1 MSVKKD
7 KYEISLWE
15 DYIVA
20 ASGNI
25 PEHYEESKIAI
36 IGSDSMT
43 SQFRAIE
50 PKLVENINGT
60 NVFTF
65 KMFYTCIDN
74 ENGEKIN
81 NPFLN
86 LLVNERKIKVLWK
99 GKWYDLVIKS
109 CQEDSSGKSITY
121 TCKDLYINELSKNG
135 FNLEFDTELE
145 NNQGTVQELAEKILD
160 GSDWK
165 LNYNSSDPTQIVKQK
180 TEEAVYELTGAE
192 IISNFTA
199 YDENEQPITITAT
212 DKILVYYSVVQNQE
226 AYFQFLYKE
235 GNNFSKENSSQLV
248 IDGECLYTDIDSW
261 DLTTE
266 PGYLLVKKDSA
277 TIIKISTL
285 KSVSNEY
292 RAERLVRAQKQ
303 ILDPLTGNY
312 VYLYSYDDGVN
323 SPQDVYG
330 NEETV
335 YNDPT
340 IVNNLL
346 VNYKDFS
353 STLGWSGGELSH
365 LLYPEFTAENAL
377 DYSAKSYLQF
387 AAGSYLNSGIQQSSS
402 FIPNGFQKGEEYIVR
417 FKAMSNNSNKP
428 SGTYINSGFTPCVC
442 NYTFN
447 ETTYTLGTNY
457 FDVDTATSGGN
468 NWVEF
473 KLTCRQSVTRS
484 TLLAQDIGF
493 FLVSDGIYWL
503 EQVEFFPLIM
513 GENAESEIIRINPGE
528 MEKQSAARIQYQ
540 YYLANQAVTS
550 EENLEYLYVG
560 YEKWSTSSLT
570 PVFND
575 NFEKIR
581 SITAKNSNRF
591 NLLQTLAETFE
602 CWTKFTIEHDDET
615 GKILYDETGRAKKW
629 VSFHTEIG
637 QRSGIGFIYGI
648 DLKTISRTI
657 NSDQITSKVIV
668 TPNKNQYGKD
678 GFCTIARSKENYSK
692 ENFILNF
699 DYYVSQGL
707 LDLGII
713 NKDLYQTTP
722 DAIGYYYWLNQYNTE
737 YDTITEE
744 VYKKKTELTKQESL
758 LSVYSQYLT
767 STAEEIASTESDI
780 KALASVSS
788 MAAAQTYILTNPT
801 NVKVITL
808 MTQWTNLK
816 NILVQYTVQR
826 DNLNQSVT
834 NLKTY
839 LINKE
844 SRQEELID
852 LIEAKH
858 QEFYNK
864 YSRFIQEGSWTS
876 EEYIDDNLYYLDA
889 QSVLYTSS
897 RPQISYNISVLRL
910 SALEEFKNKI
920 LKLGDISFIQDTE
933 FFGYTEINGTKTP
946 YKEEVLV
953 SEITSNFDSPEN
965 DSFQVQNYKT
975 QFEDLFQRIT
985 ATTQSLQ
992 YASGE
997 YQRAANAFT
1006 DSGAIN
1012 PLTLQNSFLLNQ
1024 DLVISAQNE
1033 SVTYDSTGLTVTDTS
1048 NPNKKVKVT
1057 SGGIFIS
1064 IDGGITWKSAIR
1076 GEGISTQ
1083 YLTAGA
1089 INTNIISI
1097 MDGNHTAFRWDADGI
1112 NAYWNDSTVG
1122 TIINKFVR
1130 FDQYGIYGINNWDSG
1145 QTVTPY
1151 DPSVEDNGLKGED
1164 KIWRDA
1170 QFGMTWKGFFIK
1182 NKYGTGYVEISSE
1195 KDIVV
1200 SDGIYDRLKIGNLGN
1215 TNNPIYGIRIRDG
1228 SNTIVMETIDNGTLW
1243 LKGQLNVLTTG
1254 VQTVGIGYLPAV
1266 KPETSIHEVINANNA
1281 FIVYEDGSILG
1292 SNVNFTGGTIGGLT
1306 IDQVKTAS
1314 KSLAIGCIEG
1324 NSFKIAQDA
1333 SITPSSGLHLQ
1344 AKLTNLLA
1352 NGSYEWARS
1361 IDASTWTSM
1370 STDANYTFSYNSSY
1384 FDANGVCFIRLTYIT
1399 SEGTYTAYYTLYVLT
1414 NGADGVVGTG
1424 IDSITPEYYL
1434 STSKTIQQDGS
1445 WSSTPPIWET
1455 GKYVWTR
1462 NKIIYNNPTSTVYTT
1477 PICDSSWEAAQLA
1490 VPFISGTQTT
1500 TTASWKGV
1508 APFAELVDGQ
1518 QITYWLPQTSGSNVT
1533 LELTLSGGGTTG
1545 AIPCYYGGTTRL
1557 TTQYVSGS
1565 AIRMIYLV
1573 NAKIGAG
1580 TYTGWWADADY
1591 YSDTYDRVRYNRAI
1605 LAKTAISAA
1614 RLIVADTTNS
1624 YFHLAHSIPFQID
1637 KPLLY
1642 AGTAIAAG
1650 TSGTNNYTVYP
1661 SSISIRSNSPNASLS
1676 FTAYQV
1682 VFIEGDL
1689 NGLIFT
1695 PTNTTNLYT
1704 TVPTDNGKTYM
1715 AIGQLYNTYQMSL
1728 YGQHD
1733 LYRFHNGVLKT
1744 ITQIAIESVS
1754 SSEVEYYLSTSSSAL
1769 LGGSWQT
1776 TAPAWVDGKYMWS
1789 RTKVTLNDGTISY
1802 TPSIDGTCIAGAT
1815 GATGAT
1821 GADGASYRIETNQN
1835 EIFRFARDEPGVET
1849 IALSPQELHVTIY
1862 PYTNGNSAEA
1872 LAPSEVDF
1880 AISIMQNDG
1889 TWYALDPIDYA
1900 SYLHFDDVSTSM
1912 FVVELQALIAE
1923 KYNTVATG
1931 EIEDSPEFDYVK
1943 ELLEFSSNTIRVQMF
1958 QKNSTSVL
1966 YGQILIPLSWG
1977 TSKDM
1982 TKLSV
1987 YANEIYASIQSTALT
2002 FNANGLQIKNGG
2014 LEILNNENDTVFSA
2028 DENGNLLI
2036 IGNIIATSG
2045 TFTGEVHANSGT
2057 LYDLAVNG
2065 RITVNDYLYIDGR
2078 ATIEGTENP
2087 KIGIYSSNY
2096 DLAADTGFF
2105 LSETGGIY
2113 AADIT
2118 LGKSATIADF
2128 IKMGNAWIL
2137 NPLINNNH
2145 FLRIGDANTYN
2156 FLVKQDGSIYSS
2168 GGLTIAGIS
2177 NYIGGSLKV
2186 GNELNYV
2193 LLDGTNQSISSSD
2206 YIDTN
2211 STGWS
2216 LKSDGTAIL
2225 NNAIIRGSIK
2235 GAVLEYDEIQAIGG
2249 IIIVRPSTIIKD
2261 VTIKD
2266 ATTVTLTLEN
2276 VTGFQENDYC
2286 TIQTGP
2292 SALEI
2297 TWFTIHLVGF
2307 NNQVEIAYEDDINN
2321 LIGKPLV
2328 DFGKK
2333 GSIGIGINSSG
2344 ADSLVTSNAISVFA
2358 LDIIEESQIIDT
2370 KVILGKIPN
2379 ESKYGML
2386 ANTYGLYAENVYL
2399 KGALISEYNEMS
2411 SGINTK
2417 SSIAETD
2424 NHFLQRGNILFWA
2437 GAVSLDAEDIQNA
2450 KFRVDS
2456 LGNVYA
2462 GSGYFSGTIITDAI
2476 ITAAEIQTAVITG
2489 IAKDEETGEYK
2500 QAALTIKD
2508 ADIGLSFVG
2517 NGQVRAELSNTV
2529 FSLNTIDF
2537 KVGTS
2542 FIVNKQSTLQTP
2554 FITIPN
2560 IVENTEQS
2568 ITIQPT
2574 RIDFFDYLNEDF
2586 SICAVAYNNG
2596 LQLIEKDKEV
2606 MLLTKTMTTVQTPI
2620 TFKDSL
2626 KMGEDVEIK
2635 QVKDENDRVIGY
2647 DLYINDES

>member
-7 KYEISLWE
+7 RYEISLWK

-74 ENGEKIN
+74 ETGEKIN

-135 FNLEFDTELE
+135 FNLEFDTELK

-165 LNYNSSDPTQIVKQK
+165 LNYNPSDPTQIVKQK
-180 TEEAVYELTGAE
+180 IEEPVYELTGAE
-192 IISNFTA
+192 IVSDFTA

-226 AYFQFLYKE
+226 TYFQFLYKE
-235 GNNFSKENSSQLV
+235 GNNFSKETSSQLV

-266 PGYLLVKKDSA
+266 PGYLLVKKDST

-346 VNYKDFS
+346 INYKDFS
-353 STLGWSGGELSH
+353 STLGWSGGELYH
-365 LLYPEFTAENAL
+365 LLYPEFTVESAAN
-377 DYSAKSYLQF
+377 YSAKSYLQF
-387 AAGSYLNSGIQQSSS
+387 AAGSYLNSGIKQSSS

-417 FKAMSNNSNKP
+417 FKAMSDDNNQP
-428 SGTYINSGFTPCVC
+428 SGVYVGSGFTPYICD
-442 NYTFN
+442 YTFDG
-447 ETTYTLGTNY
+447 TTYTLGTNY
-457 FDVDTATSGGN
+457 FTVGAATPGGD
-468 NWVEF
+468 NWIEF
-473 KLTCRQSVTRS
+473 KLTCNQSVTRS

-493 FLVSDGIYWL
+493 FLVSDGTYWL

-513 GENAESEIIRINPGE
+513 GEDLIGGIVRINPGE
-528 MEKQSAARIQYQ
+528 MEKQSIARVAYQ
-540 YYLANQAVTS
+540 YYLANQTVVS
-550 EENLEYLYVG
+550 EEDIEYLYVG
-560 YEKWSTSSLT
+560 YEKWSPSSPSSLT

-602 CWTKFTIEHDDET
+602 CWAKFTIEHDNET

-692 ENFILNF
+692 ETFILNF

-744 VYKKKTELTKQESL
+744 VYEKKTELTKQESL

-767 STAEEIASTESDI
+767 STAEEITSIESDI

-816 NILVQYTVQR
+816 NILAQYTIQR
-826 DNLNQSVT
+826 DNLNQSIT

-839 LINKE
+839 LIDKE

-889 QSVLYTSS
+889 QNVLYTSS

-1064 IDGGITWKSAIR
+1064 IDGGITWKNAIR

-1112 NAYWNDSTVG
+1112 NAYWNDSIVG

-1145 QTVTPY
+1145 QTATPY

-1170 QFGMTWKGFFIK
+1170 HFGMTWKGFFIK

-1215 TNNPIYGIRIRDG
+1215 TNNPIYGIRIRDD

-1281 FIVYEDGSILG
+1281 FIVYEDGALKATKGEFTGTI
-1292 SNVNFTGGTIGGLT
+1292 NATGGTIGGL
-1306 IDQVKTAS
+1306 
-1314 KSLAIGCIEG
+1314 
-1324 NSFKIAQDA
+1324 
-1333 SITPSSGLHLQ
+1333 
-1344 AKLTNLLA
+1344 
-1352 NGSYEWARS
+1352 S
-1361 IDASTWTSM
+1361 IDSLVGSAHRVEITSD
-1370 STDANYTFSYNSSY
+1370 SGIIFNNGVGTKILTAHLYIDNQEITTGLTYQWKRNGTVIFNTTKSISVTADSNDANYT
-1384 FDANGVCFIRLTYIT
+1384 
-1399 SEGTYTAYYTLYVLT
+1399 
-1414 NGADGVVGTG
+1414 
-1424 IDSITPEYYL
+1424 
-1434 STSKTIQQDGS
+1434 
-1445 WSSTPPIWET
+1445 
-1455 GKYVWTR
+1455 
-1462 NKIIYNNPTSTVYTT
+1462 
-1477 PICDSSWEAAQLA
+1477 
-1490 VPFISGTQTT
+1490 
-1500 TTASWKGV
+1500 
-1508 APFAELVDGQ
+1508 
-1518 QITYWLPQTSGSNVT
+1518 
-1533 LELTLSGGGTTG
+1533 
-1545 AIPCYYGGTTRL
+1545 
-1557 TTQYVSGS
+1557 
-1565 AIRMIYLV
+1565 
-1573 NAKIGAG
+1573 
-1580 TYTGWWADADY
+1580 
-1591 YSDTYDRVRYNRAI
+1591 
-1605 LAKTAISAA
+1605 
-1614 RLIVADTTNS
+1614 
-1624 YFHLAHSIPFQID
+1624 
-1637 KPLLY
+1637 
-1642 AGTAIAAG
+1642 
-1650 TSGTNNYTVYP
+1650 
-1661 SSISIRSNSPNASLS
+1661 
-1676 FTAYQV
+1676 
-1682 VFIEGDL
+1682 
-1689 NGLIFT
+1689 
-1695 PTNTTNLYT
+1695 
-1704 TVPTDNGKTYM
+1704 
-1715 AIGQLYNTYQMSL
+1715 
-1728 YGQHD
+1728 
-1733 LYRFHNGVLKT
+1733 
-1744 ITQIAIESVS
+1744 
-1754 SSEVEYYLSTSSSAL
+1754 
-1769 LGGSWQT
+1769 
-1776 TAPAWVDGKYMWS
+1776 
-1789 RTKVTLNDGTISY
+1789 
-1802 TPSIDGTCIAGAT
+1802 
-1815 GATGAT
+1815 
-1821 GADGASYRIETNQN
+1821 
-1835 EIFRFARDEPGVET
+1835 
-1849 IALSPQELHVTIY
+1849 
-1862 PYTNGNSAEA
+1862 
-1872 LAPSEVDF
+1872 
-1880 AISIMQNDG
+1880 
-1889 TWYALDPIDYA
+1889 
-1900 SYLHFDDVSTSM
+1900 
-1912 FVVELQALIAE
+1912 
-1923 KYNTVATG
+1923 
-1931 EIEDSPEFDYVK
+1931 
-1943 ELLEFSSNTIRVQMF
+1943 
-1958 QKNSTSVL
+1958 
-1966 YGQILIPLSWG
+1966 
-1977 TSKDM
+1977 
-1982 TKLSV
+1982 
-1987 YANEIYASIQSTALT
+1987 
-2002 FNANGLQIKNGG
+2002 
-2014 LEILNNENDTVFSA
+2014 
-2028 DENGNLLI
+2028 
-2036 IGNIIATSG
+2036 
-2045 TFTGEVHANSGT
+2045 
-2057 LYDLAVNG
+2057 
-2065 RITVNDYLYIDGR
+2065 
-2078 ATIEGTENP
+2078 
-2087 KIGIYSSNY
+2087 
-2096 DLAADTGFF
+2096 
-2105 LSETGGIY
+2105 
-2113 AADIT
+2113 
-2118 LGKSATIADF
+2118 
-2128 IKMGNAWIL
+2128 
-2137 NPLINNNH
+2137 
-2145 FLRIGDANTYN
+2145 
-2156 FLVKQDGSIYSS
+2156 
-2168 GGLTIAGIS
+2168 
-2177 NYIGGSLKV
+2177 
-2186 GNELNYV
+2186 
-2193 LLDGTNQSISSSD
+2193 
-2206 YIDTN
+2206 
-2211 STGWS
+2211 
-2216 LKSDGTAIL
+2216 
-2225 NNAIIRGSIK
+2225 
-2235 GAVLEYDEIQAIGG
+2235 
-2249 IIIVRPSTIIKD
+2249 
-2261 VTIKD
+2261 
-2266 ATTVTLTLEN
+2266 
-2276 VTGFQENDYC
+2276 
-2286 TIQTGP
+2286 
-2292 SALEI
+2292 
-2297 TWFTIHLVGF
+2297 
-2307 NNQVEIAYEDDINN
+2307 YEC
-2321 LIGKPLV
+2321 
-2328 DFGKK
+2328 
-2333 GSIGIGINSSG
+2333 
-2344 ADSLVTSNAISVFA
+2344 
-2358 LDIIEESQIIDT
+2358 
-2370 KVILGKIPN
+2370 VI
-2379 ESKYGML
+2379 
-2386 ANTYGLYAENVYL
+2386 
-2399 KGALISEYNEMS
+2399 
-2411 SGINTK
+2411 TK
-2417 SSIAETD
+2417 SPS
-2424 NHFLQRGNILFWA
+2424 
-2437 GAVSLDAEDIQNA
+2437 
-2450 KFRVDS
+2450 
-2456 LGNVYA
+2456 
-2462 GSGYFSGTIITDAI
+2462 
-2476 ITAAEIQTAVITG
+2476 
-2489 IAKDEETGEYK
+2489 
-2500 QAALTIKD
+2500 
-2508 ADIGLSFVG
+2508 
-2517 NGQVRAELSNTV
+2517 
-2529 FSLNTIDF
+2529 
-2537 KVGTS
+2537 
-2542 FIVNKQSTLQTP
+2542 
-2554 FITIPN
+2554 
-2560 IVENTEQS
+2560 
-2568 ITIQPT
+2568 
-2574 RIDFFDYLNEDF
+2574 
-2586 SICAVAYNNG
+2586 
-2596 LQLIEKDKEV
+2596 
-2606 MLLTKTMTTVQTPI
+2606 
-2620 TFKDSL
+2620 
-2626 KMGEDVEIK
+2626 
-2635 QVKDENDRVIGY
+2635 
-2647 DLYINDES
+2647 